1 MTDLL
6 LASSNENKKRE
17 FNQILKKVGF
27 NVITPAD
34 INLDIS
40 GIVEDADTFKGN
52 AFIKADYLRK
62 KTSLPVIADD
72 SGLVVDALS
81 GEPGVYSARYAG
93 PDKNNEDNIRKL
105 LKNLEGVE
113 QDKRTAHFVC
123 ALCMIFPNGEKIEV
137 QGEVSGK
144 ITFEKRGESGFGYD
158 PVFLY
163 DDNKTFAQ
171 MSSDEKNE
179 ISHRKVA
186 LNKLLEKLKEKKS

>member
-27 NVITPAD
+27 NVITPDD

-40 GIVEDADTFKGN
+40 GIVEDAETFKGN

-105 LKNLEGVE
+105 LKNLEGIE

-123 ALCMIFPNGEKIEV
+123 ALCMLFPNGEKIEV

>member
-27 NVITPAD
+27 NVITPDD

-40 GIVEDADTFKGN
+40 GIVEDAETFKGN
-52 AFIKADYLRK
+52 AFIKADYLKR

-72 SGLVVDALS
+72 SGLVVDALA

-123 ALCMIFPNGEKIEV
+123 ALCMLFPNGEKIEV

-158 PVFLY
+158 PVFMY
-163 DDNKTFAQ
+163 EDNKTFAQ

>member
-62 KTSLPVIADD
+62 RTSLPVIADD

-144 ITFEKRGESGFGYD
+144 ITFEKHGESGFGYD

>member
-1 MTDLL
+1 MTNLL

-40 GIVEDADTFKGN
+40 GIVEDADTFKEN

-93 PDKNNEDNIRKL
+93 PDKNNEENIRKL

-158 PVFLY
+158 PIFLY

>member
-27 NVITPAD
+27 NVITPDD

-40 GIVEDADTFKGN
+40 GIVEDAETFKGN

-123 ALCMIFPNGEKIEV
+123 ALCMLFPNGEKIEV

-186 LNKLLEKLKEKKS
+186 LNKLLEKLKEEKS

>member
-27 NVITPAD
+27 NVITPDD

-62 KTSLPVIADD
+62 KTTLAVIADD

-123 ALCMIFPNGEKIEV
+123 ALCMLFPNGEKIEV

-144 ITFEKRGESGFGYD
+144 ITFEKCGESGFGYD

-163 DDNKTFAQ
+163 EDNKTFAQ

>member
-27 NVITPAD
+27 NVITPDD

-40 GIVEDADTFKGN
+40 GIVEDAETFKGN

-72 SGLVVDALS
+72 SGLVVDALA

-123 ALCMIFPNGEKIEV
+123 ALCMLFPNGEKIEV

-158 PVFLY
+158 PVFMY

>member
-158 PVFLY
+158 PIFLY

>member
-27 NVITPAD
+27 NVITPDD

-40 GIVEDADTFKGN
+40 GIVEDAETFKGN

-123 ALCMIFPNGEKIEV
+123 ALCMLFPNGEKIEV

-163 DDNKTFAQ
+163 EDNKTFAQ

>member
-27 NVITPAD
+27 NVITPDD

-62 KTSLPVIADD
+62 MTSLPVIADD

-93 PDKNNEDNIRKL
+93 PDKKNEDNIRKL

>member
-27 NVITPAD
+27 NVVTPSD

-40 GIVEDADTFKGN
+40 KIVEDADTFRGN
-52 AFIKADYLRK
+52 AFIKADYLIK
-62 KTSLPVIADD
+62 MTSLPVIADD

-93 PDKNNEDNIRKL
+93 PGKNNEDNIRKL

-123 ALCMIFPNGEKIEV
+123 ALCMLFPNGEKIEV

-163 DDNKTFAQ
+163 KDGKTFAQ
-171 MSSDEKNE
+171 MSADEKNE
-179 ISHRKVA
+179 ISHRKIA

>member
-27 NVITPAD
+27 NVITPDD

-40 GIVEDADTFKGN
+40 GIVEDAETFKGN

-123 ALCMIFPNGEKIEV
+123 ALCMIFANGEKIEV

>member
-27 NVITPAD
+27 NVITPDD

>member
-27 NVITPAD
+27 NVITPDD

-40 GIVEDADTFKGN
+40 GIVEDAETFKGN

-72 SGLVVDALS
+72 SGLVVDVLS

-123 ALCMIFPNGEKIEV
+123 ALCMLFPNGEKIEV

-163 DDNKTFAQ
+163 EDNKTFAQ

>member
-27 NVITPAD
+27 NVITPDD

-158 PVFLY
+158 PIFLY

>member
-27 NVITPAD
+27 NVITPDD

-40 GIVEDADTFKGN
+40 GIVEDAETFKGN

-123 ALCMIFPNGEKIEV
+123 ALCMLFPNGEKIEV
-137 QGEVSGK
+137 QGEVSGN

-163 DDNKTFAQ
+163 EDNKTFAQ

>member
-27 NVITPAD
+27 NVITPDD

-40 GIVEDADTFKGN
+40 GIVEDAETFKGN

-62 KTSLPVIADD
+62 KASLPVIADD

-123 ALCMIFPNGEKIEV
+123 ALCMLFPNGEKIEV

-144 ITFEKRGESGFGYD
+144 ITFEKCGESGFGYD

-163 DDNKTFAQ
+163 EDNKTFAQ

>member
-27 NVITPAD
+27 NVITPDD

-40 GIVEDADTFKGN
+40 GIVEDAETFKGN

-123 ALCMIFPNGEKIEV
+123 ALCMLFPDGEKIEV

-186 LNKLLEKLKEKKS
+186 LNKLLEKLKEEKS

>member
-27 NVITPAD
+27 NVITPDD

-40 GIVEDADTFKGN
+40 GIVEDAETFKGN

-123 ALCMIFPNGEKIEV
+123 ALCMLFPNGEKIEV

>member
-27 NVITPAD
+27 NVITPDD

-62 KTSLPVIADD
+62 KTSFPVIADD
-72 SGLVVDALS
+72 SGLVVDVLS

-123 ALCMIFPNGEKIEV
+123 ALCMLFPNGEKIEV

-163 DDNKTFAQ
+163 EDNKTFAQ

>member
-27 NVITPAD
+27 NVVTPSD

-40 GIVEDADTFKGN
+40 GIVEDADTFRGN
-52 AFIKADYLRK
+52 AFIKADYLIK
-62 KTSLPVIADD
+62 MTSLPVIADD

-123 ALCMIFPNGEKIEV
+123 ALCMLFPNGEKIEV

-163 DDNKTFAQ
+163 KDGKTFAQ
-171 MSSDEKNE
+171 MSADEKNE
-179 ISHRKVA
+179 ISHRKIA

>member
-1 MTDLL
+1 MTNLL

-93 PDKNNEDNIRKL
+93 PDKNNEENIRKL

-158 PVFLY
+158 PIFLY

>member
-27 NVITPAD
+27 NVITPDD

-40 GIVEDADTFKGN
+40 GIVEDAETFKGN

-81 GEPGVYSARYAG
+81 GAPGVYSARYAG

-123 ALCMIFPNGEKIEV
+123 ALCMLFPNGEKIEV

-158 PVFLY
+158 PVFMY

>member
-27 NVITPAD
+27 NIITPDD

-40 GIVEDADTFKGN
+40 GIVEDAETFKGN

-123 ALCMIFPNGEKIEV
+123 ALCMLFPNGEKIEV

-186 LNKLLEKLKEKKS
+186 LNKLLEKLKEEKS

>member
-27 NVITPAD
+27 NVITPDD

-40 GIVEDADTFKGN
+40 GIVEDAETFKGN

-72 SGLVVDALS
+72 SGLVVDALA

-158 PVFLY
+158 PVFMY

>member
-27 NVITPAD
+27 NVITPDD

-40 GIVEDADTFKGN
+40 GIVEDAETFKGN

-123 ALCMIFPNGEKIEV
+123 ALCMLFPNGEKIEV

-158 PVFLY
+158 PVFMY
-163 DDNKTFAQ
+163 EDNKTFAQ

>member
-6 LASSNENKKRE
+6 LSSSNENKKRE

-27 NVITPAD
+27 NVITPDD

-40 GIVEDADTFKGN
+40 GIVEDAETFKGN

-123 ALCMIFPNGEKIEV
+123 ALCMLFPNGEKIEV

-158 PVFLY
+158 PVFMY
-163 DDNKTFAQ
+163 EDNKTFAQ

>member
-27 NVITPAD
+27 NVITPDD

-40 GIVEDADTFKGN
+40 GIVEDAETFKGN

-72 SGLVVDALS
+72 SGLVVDALA

-123 ALCMIFPNGEKIEV
+123 ALCMLFPNGEKIEV

-158 PVFLY
+158 PVFMY
-163 DDNKTFAQ
+163 DDNKTFSQ

>member
-27 NVITPAD
+27 NVITPSD
-34 INLDIS
+34 IDLDIS
-40 GIVEDADTFKGN
+40 KIVEDADTFRGN
-52 AFIKADYLRK
+52 AFIKADYLRQM
-62 KTSLPVIADD
+62 TSLPVIADD
-72 SGLVVDALS
+72 SGLVVDAIS

-163 DDNKTFAQ
+163 KDNKTFAQ
-171 MSSDEKNE
+171 MTADEKNE

-186 LNKLLEKLKEKKS
+186 LNKLLEKLKEKKF

>member
-27 NVITPAD
+27 NVITPDD

-40 GIVEDADTFKGN
+40 GIVEDAETFKGN

-81 GEPGVYSARYAG
+81 GAPGVYSARYAG

-123 ALCMIFPNGEKIEV
+123 ALCMLFTNGEKIEV